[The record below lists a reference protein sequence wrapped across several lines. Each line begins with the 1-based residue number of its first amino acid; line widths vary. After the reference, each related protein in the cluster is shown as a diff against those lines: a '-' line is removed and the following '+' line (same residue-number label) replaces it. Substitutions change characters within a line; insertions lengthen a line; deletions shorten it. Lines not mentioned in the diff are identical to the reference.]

1 MPNKLDLYLQWGI
14 NEPYYSNTPEEQELV
29 TKFSA
34 LYSIAKSAKESLP
47 YASTENVLKWR
58 KAYNGTLGAL
68 KRDGTESTRK
78 SDQLRKVIYEFV
90 ESKIDNSIPKPHMIA
105 KHKRDTILIERTEE
119 FLKYNVDNIF
129 TKYLN
134 DRSERS
140 TYVDG
145 TSWYKV
151 WWDSTANSHETSG
164 EVRIDV
170 KTVDQ
175 IVPQPGVIDWRKLE
189 YIFELDQM
197 SINTIYTLYGRLISP
212 TSSDSSTPAGSNTQ
226 ADMSTV
232 TVVTCYYFN
241 DKGTV
246 GRFMWSLNSE
256 QVICNEE
263 EWQIRRLRK
272 CTRCGTIVNFSEM
285 CPACGNRS
293 FRYESAKE
301 EEIEED
307 LYDVVNP
314 YQSGE
319 TDDKTRDRPE
329 PRIFL
334 TKGTKIPYYV
344 VRQLPFVPRPAVSSI
359 DTLYGISEA
368 MVLLD
373 TQDVINKLLTK
384 IKEKTLRS
392 GAVITKAER
401 NKLKDTDDTFKIVS
415 VKTSEEASMLQ
426 VRQVLADTQQ
436 DTLLASI
443 LYESAKNASGVTS
456 SFQGKEDSTAT
467 SGKAKQIAAAQSAG
481 RIESLRVMK
490 TAAFAGV
497 YELVLKYLLAFS
509 DEERS
514 YVKVLP
520 NGKTEELSWNKYLFL
535 DKDKNGEIYYRDN
548 FVFSTDAASTLAT
561 NRVAMWQET
570 QDKLVNGALG
580 NPADERT
587 LELYWTLMSQQQYPL
602 AQLALAGIQENSH
615 HLPPDVENAIMQN
628 PQIMQAIMGMIQQSQ
643 GSQQGGARVGAGR
656 PDDGFTHRAT
666 VEQGN
671 EQSRAVG
678 RQVLDAAQGSETG
691 GNII

>member
-14 NEPYYSNTPEEQELV
+14 NEPHYTNTKEEQELV

-34 LYSIAKSAKESLP
+34 LYTIAKSAKEAIP
-47 YASTENVLKWR
+47 YASTENVIKWR
-58 KAYNGTLGAL
+58 KAYNGTLNAL

-78 SDQLRKVIYEFV
+78 ADQLRKVIYEFV
-90 ESKIDNSIPKPHMIA
+90 ESKIDNNVPKPHIIA
-105 KHKRDTILIERTEE
+105 KHKRDTVLIERTEE
-119 FLKYNVDNIF
+119 FLKYSIDNIF

-151 WWDSTANSHETSG
+151 WWDSSANSHETSG
-164 EVRIDV
+164 EVKIDV

-175 IVPQPGVIDWRKLE
+175 IVPQPGVVDWRKLE

-197 SINTIYTLYGRLISP
+197 SVNTIYTLYGRLISP
-212 TSSDSSTPAGSNTQ
+212 TSSNASTPAAGNTQ
-226 ADMSTV
+226 VDMSTV
-232 TVVTCYYFN
+232 TVVTCYYLN

-246 GRFMWSLNSE
+246 GRFMWTLNSE
-256 QVICNEE
+256 QVICNDE

-272 CTRCGTIVNFSEM
+272 CTKCGAIVNVAEM
-285 CPACGNRS
+285 CPKCGNKS
-293 FRYESAKE
+293 FRYEAAQE
-301 EEIEED
+301 EELEED

-314 YQSGE
+314 YEAGE
-319 TDDKTRDRPE
+319 TDDKSRDRPE
-329 PRIFL
+329 PRVFL

-368 MVLLD
+368 MILLD
-373 TQDVINKLLTK
+373 AQDCINKVLTK
-384 IKEKTLRS
+384 MKEKTLRS
-392 GAVITKAER
+392 GAVVTKAER

-415 VKTSEEASMLQ
+415 VKTAEEAAMLQ
-426 VRQVLADTQQ
+426 VRQVIADTQQ
-436 DTLLASI
+436 DTLLASV
-443 LYESAKNASGVTS
+443 LYESAKNASGVTN
-456 SFQGKEDSTAT
+456 SFQGKEDTTAT
-467 SGKAKQIAAAQSAG
+467 SGKAKEISAAQTAG

-509 DEERS
+509 DEERT

-520 NGKTEELSWNKYLFL
+520 NGSTEELVWNKYLFL
-535 DKDKNGEIYYRDN
+535 DKDKNGEIYYRDS
-548 FVFSTDAASTLAT
+548 FVFSTDTASTLST

-570 QDKLVNGALG
+570 QDKFVNGALG
-580 NPADERT
+580 NPQNERT

-602 AQLALAGIQENSH
+602 AQLALAGIQENAH
-615 HLPPDVENAIMQN
+615 HLPPELEQAIMQN
-628 PQIMQAIMGMIQQSQ
+628 PQIMQTIVAMVQQAQ
-643 GSQQGGARVGAGR
+643 GGQQGGARAGAGR

-671 EQSRAVG
+671 ERSRANS
-678 RQVLDAAQGSETG
+678 RQVRDTSQGSETG
-691 GNII
+691 GMMV